1 MNFKDLQLNPLIL
14 KAVTSQGYESP
25 TPIQA
30 KAIPP
35 ALEGRDLVAVAQTG
49 TGKTAAFSLPTLQWL
64 YENPPSAPKTKKRN
78 IRCLVLS
85 PTRELAS
92 QIKDGFLAYGNGL
105 GFRCQVIFGGVNQN
119 PQVRKLK
126 QGVDILVATPGRL
139 LDLIEQGHVPLRG
152 VEVLVLDEADRM
164 LDMGFIHDVKRIMEQ
179 LPREKQTLLFS
190 ATMPEDITQLAK
202 KFLQKP
208 IRIEVTPPATTV
220 ERIAQSLFHVDKSNK
235 RKLLL
240 HLMKDADIKRAL
252 VFSRTKHGANR
263 IAEQLDK
270 AGVTAAAIHGN
281 KSQGARER
289 ALKRFKD
296 GSLRVLVATDIAARG
311 IDVDGVSHVIQI
323 DLPEVPEQYVHRIG
337 RTARAGAS
345 GVAWAFCSVDQL
357 GLLKNIERTIKMN
370 IDVVDDHPFPATDDP
385 EEVAQEEPSNRN
397 SRGRPRTK
405 RPAKRRGG
413 GGQSGNRSQGSV
425 SRSGRSNSDRRKAGQ
440 ANSARRKKKPTGGR
454 RRNKR

>member
-1 MNFKDLQLNPLIL
+1 
-14 KAVTSQGYESP
+14 
-25 TPIQA
+25 
-30 KAIPP
+30 
-35 ALEGRDLVAVAQTG
+35 
-49 TGKTAAFSLPTLQWL
+49 
-64 YENPPSAPKTKKRN
+64 
-78 IRCLVLS
+78 
-85 PTRELAS
+85 
-92 QIKDGFLAYGNGL
+92 
-105 GFRCQVIFGGVNQN
+105 
-119 PQVRKLK
+119 
-126 QGVDILVATPGRL
+126 
-139 LDLIEQGHVPLRG
+139 
-152 VEVLVLDEADRM
+152 
-164 LDMGFIHDVKRIMEQ
+164 
-179 LPREKQTLLFS
+179 
-190 ATMPEDITQLAK
+190 
-202 KFLQKP
+202 
-208 IRIEVTPPATTV
+208 
-220 ERIAQSLFHVDKSNK
+220 
-235 RKLLL
+235 
-240 HLMKDADIKRAL
+240 MKDADIKRAL

-289 ALKRFKD
+289 ALKRFKN

-385 EEVAQEEPSNRN
+385 EAVAQEEQSNRN

-405 RPAKRRGG
+405 RPAKRRSG
-413 GGQSGNRSQGSV
+413 GGQSGNRSKAVFLKWSV
-425 SRSGRSNSDRRKAGQ
+425 EQRPRQAGQ